1 MPQQET
7 QVVYKTG
14 DLVLVELKNNIG
26 HQQGGVRPAV
36 IVSNNVGN
44 KVSPTV
50 EILPLTT
57 KRTQS
62 NIPTHVDFK
71 AADVEGLSKDSTV
84 EAESKWVINKFQI
97 LKKLGRFTDEQLE
110 RIACAMVFA
119 TPIVIK
125 AFELGI
131 QDTSLFKR
139 INTD

>member
-7 QVVYKTG
+7 YKTG

-36 IVSNNVGN
+36 IVSNNIGN
-44 KVSPTV
+44 KVSPMV

-57 KRTQS
+57 KRIQS
-62 NIPTHVDFK
+62 KIPTHVDF
-71 AADVEGLSKDSTV
+71 AADEVEGLAKDSTV

-97 LKKLGRFTDEQLE
+97 MKKLGRFTDEQLE
-110 RIACAMVFA
+110 RIACAMVYA
-119 TPIVIK
+119 TPIVMK

-131 QDTSLFKR
+131 QDTNLFKR
-139 INTD
+139 INSD